1 MASNGLPI
9 VPPTSPTDIT
19 APSLSY
25 YDATRAVG
33 TFLYALAVG
42 VFSTTIQAGGY
53 LVRGMVW
60 LFAAVVSVATWPLVQ
75 LFKLL
80 QFLFSPVTYTLSY
93 VVAPFFAFFNFL
105 SRLRPLYTYVCPVP
119 PALKRLYTANFLQ
132 LGSAAF
138 IGIVTGLVLKFASSY
153 FFVVLRLD
161 ESVEADADA
170 DAESEEEEYDEEV
183 DRASSRISQLP
194 PKSRPTRQLSG
205 KARETLSLPKKE
217 VITEPVVVVKT
228 EDSITPKDE
237 VWQWLE
243 EYNPSQPVVAVER
256 DDGSGDTSAALLRKQ
271 SPGPGGLLSLTIME
285 ESSSE

>member
-1 MASNGLPI
+1 MASNGLPV
-9 VPPTSPTDIT
+9 VPPTSPADIT

-33 TFLYALAVG
+33 TFLYALTVG

-53 LVRGMVW
+53 LVRGLVW
-60 LFAAVVSVATWPLVQ
+60 LFGAVVSAATWPLVQ

-80 QFLFSPVTYTLSY
+80 QFLLSPVTYTLSY
-93 VVAPFFAFFNFL
+93 VVAPFFAFLNFL
-105 SRLRPLYTYVCPVP
+105 SRLRPLYTY
-119 PALKRLYTANFLQ
+119 

-161 ESVEADADA
+161 ESAEAG
-170 DAESEEEEYDEEV
+170 AEWEEDEDYEEGA
-183 DRASSRISQLP
+183 DRASSQISQSP
-194 PKSRPTRQLSG
+194 PKSRPARQLG
-205 KARETLSLPKKE
+205 EKARETLSLPKKE
-217 VITEPVVVVKT
+217 DITEPTVVVKT

-243 EYNPSQPVVAVER
+243 EYNPSQPVVALETH
-256 DDGSGDTSAALLRKQ
+256 GEGGDTSASLLRKQ